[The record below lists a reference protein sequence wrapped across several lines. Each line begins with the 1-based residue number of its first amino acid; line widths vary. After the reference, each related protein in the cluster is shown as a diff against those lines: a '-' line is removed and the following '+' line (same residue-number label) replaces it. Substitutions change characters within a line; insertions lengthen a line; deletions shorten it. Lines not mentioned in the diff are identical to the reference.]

1 MRGLEMP
8 PRDADGTFRV
18 DENTQVGVGDAVRLG
33 SDCSR
38 LLLSDK
44 ATGRS
49 LL

>member
-8 PRDADGTFRV
+8 LRDADGTFRV
-18 DENTQVGVGDAVRLG
+18 DKNTQVGVGDAVRLG

-38 LLLSDK
+38 LLLFDK